1 MTHEEYVL
9 SCRQRVVELATGIL
23 AGSVQALEGC
33 HELASLRWEVEVD
46 EGDKD
51 FLIFAAISS
60 ETDSLP
66 VGQVRA
72 HWSQEALARLEPQI
86 QSAVA
91 WATAQATPA
100 CQSVIQRF
108 RPNKSFKA
116 DACGAA

>member
-9 SCRQRVVELATGIL
+9 SCRRRAVELAKGIL
-23 AGSVQALEGC
+23 TGHVHVLEGC

-46 EGDKD
+46 EWDED
-51 FLIFAAISS
+51 FVTFSAISS

-72 HWSQEALARLEPQI
+72 HWSSEALERLEPQM

-91 WATAQATPA
+91 WAIVQITPA
-100 CQSVIQRF
+100 CQSVVQRF
-108 RPNKSFKA
+108 
-116 DACGAA
+116 GA

>member
-9 SCRQRVVELATGIL
+9 SCRQRAAELATGIL
-23 AGSVQALEGC
+23 TGSVQVLEGC

-46 EGDKD
+46 EWDKD
-51 FLIFAAISS
+51 FVTFAAISS

-72 HWSQEALARLEPQI
+72 HWSSEALARLEPQI

-91 WATAQATPA
+91 WATAQATAA
-100 CQSVIQRF
+100 CRSVVQRF
-108 RPNKSFKA
+108 
-116 DACGAA
+116 GA